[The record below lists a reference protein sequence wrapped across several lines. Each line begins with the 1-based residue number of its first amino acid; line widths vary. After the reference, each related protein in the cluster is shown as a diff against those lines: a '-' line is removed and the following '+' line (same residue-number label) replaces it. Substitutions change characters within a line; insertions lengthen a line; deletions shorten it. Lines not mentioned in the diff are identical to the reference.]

1 MGVNHTLLQLR
12 RNSMGHQHDK
22 PVLRCG
28 GVIMI
33 DANIRIVRELM
44 VVLLSLMMVVS
55 VSAEQ
60 PNDRSIEINRDIV
73 FAIHGETSLRLD
85 AYIPSGSGPFAG
97 VLVVHGGAWRT
108 GSKSHVSHYGRR
120 LAQSG
125 YAAFMIDYRL
135 APASQFPAQI
145 EDSRCA
151 LRWISSNAE
160 QYRVNTDYVGALG
173 YSAGGHLVA
182 LLGATQDIP
191 GFADRDCNCEGS
203 IPFLKAVVAGGAP
216 CDFRQLPLN
225 SHYRSY
231 FFGGTRAEKQEL
243 YVMASPAAHVSH
255 ADPPMLFFHGER
267 DWLVKI
273 SQPHNMI
280 KSLKKAGVEASL
292 SVIKGAG
299 HISAAVRKEGM
310 DISVEFFDR
319 HLRIPLNKATS
330 VSLDN
335 PVNVEF

>member
-182 LLGATQDIP
+182 LLGSTQDIP

-216 CDFRQLPLN
+216 CDFRQLPLD

>member
-1 MGVNHTLLQLR
+1 
-12 RNSMGHQHDK
+12 
-22 PVLRCG
+22 
-28 GVIMI
+28 MI

-44 VVLLSLMMVVS
+44 VVFLSLMMVVS

-60 PNDRSIEINRDIV
+60 LNDRSIEINRDIV

-145 EDSRCA
+145 EDSRSA

-160 QYRVNTDYVGALG
+160 QYRVNTDYVGARG

-182 LLGATQDIP
+182 LLGATQDIR
-191 GFADRDCNCEGS
+191 GFADRDSNCEGS

-216 CDFRQLPLN
+216 CDFRQLPLA

-292 SVIKGAG
+292 SDIKGAG

>member
-1 MGVNHTLLQLR
+1 
-12 RNSMGHQHDK
+12 
-22 PVLRCG
+22 
-28 GVIMI
+28 
-33 DANIRIVRELM
+33 
-44 VVLLSLMMVVS
+44 
-55 VSAEQ
+55 
-60 PNDRSIEINRDIV
+60 
-73 FAIHGETSLRLD
+73 
-85 AYIPSGSGPFAG
+85 
-97 VLVVHGGAWRT
+97 
-108 GSKSHVSHYGRR
+108 
-120 LAQSG
+120 
-125 YAAFMIDYRL
+125 MIDYRL

-182 LLGATQDIP
+182 LLGSTQDIP

-203 IPFLKAVVAGGAP
+203 IPLLKAVVAGGAP
-216 CDFRQLPLN
+216 CDFRQLPLD